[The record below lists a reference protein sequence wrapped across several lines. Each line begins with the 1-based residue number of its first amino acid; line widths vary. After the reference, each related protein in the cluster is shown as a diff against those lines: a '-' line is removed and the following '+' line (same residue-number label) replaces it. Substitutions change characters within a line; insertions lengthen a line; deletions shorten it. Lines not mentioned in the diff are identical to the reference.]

1 MSGAPDA
8 TRETSQDR
16 YRERTFGLL
25 GDGALLLLLTV
36 AYGWLFVFFP
46 AINNPNELVRLYTAR
61 AMVEQHTYSIGTRT
75 RLPDG
80 RLDDR
85 GPLFAAWGYVND
97 KSLVCDDPAAAPPN
111 CAGRLYAAKAPATSW
126 LEAPV
131 VLAVDAAFRRTG
143 HAPSKDDY
151 IFWCRW
157 LVVILPTVV
166 FWVLLRRFLL
176 GLSVEPA
183 LAQAAV
189 LAGALG
195 SLSLTYGQMAAGH
208 QLAALSLGFA
218 LVAGFARRG
227 RGRAGEQP
235 AEVTHRG
242 DLRSFAVGFFLAL
255 SVACEYPSAPA
266 AALLGLGWL
275 GLRRPSWRDL
285 LAAALGAALPALLL
299 LHFHH
304 AAFGSP
310 FSTPYN
316 HLENQGF
323 VRDMAPGLMGVS
335 LPTFEKLWG
344 GFFSPTLGLF
354 FWSPWCAL
362 AVPAGLALLSGARSE
377 RRRTS
382 TDPGSSPPVP
392 AVAIGALCAL
402 VVGYYCFFQ
411 LSHALWR
418 SGWTVGPRYITPLVP
433 FAAVTVALW
442 AQRFPAHARPIAA
455 ALLGGTG
462 AASVLAT
469 GLASAVCQ
477 GFPFEAYNPLPEIV
491 LPLLSH
497 GWLPRNPLQALG
509 VPGLLSGLPYFAALG
524 IACALLLWTPL
535 FAGTAGLAGH
545 GSPGTPA
552 WKTGPDAFTGH
563 VAEARRAGLWR
574 GLVLLLL
581 LAVGQWT
588 ASAGTTAEGPKGA
601 AFLSTQWAPRHPP
614 GAHEF

>member
-1 MSGAPDA
+1 MSSSPDA
-8 TRETSQDR
+8 PAYRQR
-16 YRERTFGLL
+16 HRERGPGVLS
-25 GDGALLLLLTV
+25 DGALFLLLAV

-61 AMVEQHTYSIGTRT
+61 ALAQEHTYSIGVRA

-80 RLDDR
+80 PLDDR
-85 GPLFAAWGYVND
+85 GPIYSAWGYVND
-97 KSLVCDDPAAAPPN
+97 KSLVCDDPRAAPPD
-111 CAGRLYAAKAPATSW
+111 CSGRLYAAKAPATSW
-126 LEAPV
+126 LEVPV
-131 VLAVDAAFRRTG
+131 VVAVDAAFSRLGR
-143 HAPSKDDY
+143 APSKDDY

-157 LVVILPTVV
+157 CVVILPTLC
-166 FWVLLRRFLL
+166 FWLLLRRFLE

-208 QLAALSLGFA
+208 QLAGLSLGFA
-218 LVAGFARRG
+218 LLAGFARRV
-227 RGRAGEQP
+227 RGRAGEDAGGVAQ
-235 AEVTHRG
+235 RG
-242 DLRSFAVGFFLAL
+242 DLRSFALGLFLAL
-255 SVACEYPSAPA
+255 SVACEYTSAPA
-266 AALLGLGWL
+266 AVILGLGWL
-275 GLRRPSWRDL
+275 FLRRPSWRDL
-285 LAAALGAALPALLL
+285 LAAALGAALPTLLL
-299 LHFHH
+299 LHFHR
-304 AAFGSP
+304 AAFGSA

-323 VRDMAPGLMGVS
+323 ARDLAPGLMGVS
-335 LPTFEKLWG
+335 LPTLEKLWG

-362 AVPAGLALLSGARSE
+362 AIPAGLSLLSGARSE
-377 RRRTS
+377 RRRTG
-382 TDPGSSPPVP
+382 TDPGSSPPAP

-402 VVGYYCFFQ
+402 VVGYYFLFQ

-418 SGWTVGPRYITPLVP
+418 SGWTVGPRYVTPLVP
-433 FAAVTVALW
+433 FAAVSVALW

-462 AASVLAT
+462 AAAVLAT

-491 LPLLSH
+491 LPLLTH
-497 GWLPRNPLQALG
+497 GWLPRNPLQSLG
-509 VPGLLSGLPYFAALG
+509 VPGLLSGLPYFGALG
-524 IACALLLWTPL
+524 VACALLLWTPL
-535 FAGTAGLAGH
+535 LAGTPGKGPGQAP
-545 GSPGTPA
+545 PGTPA
-552 WKTGPDAFTGH
+552 WQTGPDAFTGH

-574 GLVLLLL
+574 GMGLLFL
-581 LAVGQWT
+581 LALGQWT

-601 AFLSTQWAPRHPP
+601 AFLSTQWSPRHPP
-614 GAHEF
+614 GAREF